1 MKTYITYIF
10 IFLFSTILNAQL
22 GINTTNPKAAIE
34 IKSNTGGLLIPRVKT
49 TEVTNNEPGLL
60 VFNTDTGNLSI
71 KQEDQSWKSPKI
83 GIEPTQFTK
92 ALKFDG
98 ENHFLSMPSSNTANN
113 NFLKINRPW
122 SISFIIKPYSN
133 ENENESETKMGLLD
147 LRGNNG
153 IRIWIKDKNLH
164 LIYGNFNN
172 VQKRYYL
179 YTLSSKI
186 KYDQWNYI
194 TITYNGNEL
203 QNNNWNPI
211 KVYIGHTSQFNT
223 NRENT
228 TRNKPS
234 ENIDLDN
241 GFINIGRSKTDT
253 SGSDF
258 YFRGKIASINLVN
271 REISNNDLALF
282 TLSPRGWMHKEH
294 YDDSNDLI
302 ASDITKR
309 YDFRI
314 YIKGNTND
322 NIQLTAESN
331 KVWLFG
337 NGEFDG
343 TFLNNYHTIKN
354 QAYPN
359 QGTPDL
365 GVLNLKGG
373 LTPNDIIPIS
383 DLNIKL

>member
-10 IFLFSTILNAQL
+10 VLLFSNILSAQL
-22 GINTTNPKAAIE
+22 GINTTSPKAAIE

-49 TEVTNNEPGLL
+49 NEVTNNEPGLL
-60 VFNTDTGNLSI
+60 VFNTETGNFSI
-71 KQEDQSWKSPKI
+71 KQEDQSWKSPKT
-83 GIEPTQFTK
+83 GDEPTLFKK
-92 ALKFDG
+92 ALKLDG

-113 NFLKINRPW
+113 NFLKKNRPW

-133 ENENESETKMGLLD
+133 ENESETKMGLLD
-147 LRGNNG
+147 LRGDNG
-153 IRIWIKDKNLH
+153 IRIWIEKNNLY
-164 LIYGNFNN
+164 LIYGNYNN
-172 VQKRYYL
+172 TQKRYYL
-179 YTLSSKI
+179 HTSDKKI
-186 KYDQWNYI
+186 KYNQWNYI

-203 QNNNWNPI
+203 QNNNSNPI
-211 KVYIGHTSQFNT
+211 QVYIGHTTQFNT
-223 NRENT
+223 TRENT

-234 ENIDLDN
+234 QNIVLGN
-241 GFINIGRSKTDT
+241 GYINIGRSKTDT
-253 SGSDF
+253 SGSDS
-258 YFRGKIASINLVN
+258 YFRGEIASINLVN

-294 YDDSNDLI
+294 YDDRNDLI

-331 KVWLFG
+331 KIWMFG

-343 TFLNNYHTIKN
+343 TYLKSNYTIRN
-354 QAYPN
+354 QTNPN
-359 QGTPDL
+359 LGMPDV
-365 GVLNLKGG
+365 GILNLKGG
-373 LTPNDIIPIS
+373 LTPNDIIQIS
-383 DLNIKL
+383 DLYTRL

>member
-1 MKTYITYIF
+1 MNRFLKIF
-10 IFLFSTILNAQL
+10 IITLISKSSFSQL

-34 IKSNTGGLLIPRVKT
+34 IKSNTGGLLIPRVKIDD
-49 TEVTNNEPGLL
+49 VGNNETGLL
-60 VFNTDTGNLSI
+60 VFNTETGNFNH
-71 KQEDQSWKSPKI
+71 KAEGTWKSTKI
-83 GIEPTQFTK
+83 TVNEPTILKK
-92 ALKFDG
+92 ALQLNG

-113 NFLKINRPW
+113 NFLKKNRPW

-133 ENENESETKMGLLD
+133 ENESETKMGLLD
-147 LRGNNG
+147 LRGDNG
-153 IRIWIKDKNLH
+153 IRIWIKDKNLY
-164 LIYGNFNN
+164 LICGNFND

-179 YTLSSKI
+179 YTVSSKI

-203 QNNNWNPI
+203 QNNNSNPI
-211 KVYIGHTSQFNT
+211 QVYIGHTTQFNT
-223 NRENT
+223 TRENT

-234 ENIDLDN
+234 QNIDLGN

-253 SGSDF
+253 SGSDS
-258 YFRGKIASINLVN
+258 YFRGEIASINLVN

-294 YDDSNDLI
+294 YDDRNDLI

-331 KVWLFG
+331 KIWMFG

-343 TFLNNYHTIKN
+343 TYLKSNYTIRN
-354 QAYPN
+354 QTNPN
-359 QGTPDL
+359 LGMPDV

-373 LTPNDIIPIS
+373 LTLENIIPNS
-383 DLNIKL
+383 DLYIKL